1 MRLFSGRSLVAR
13 GVIEHSGMA
22 WYRWK
27 DPSREGV
34 ETHITTTAGRTV
46 KGRIVSYGAEVRDPG
61 KIDLTGCDV
70 LTTVIDDAGRY
81 YTGREVAREAAPPAA
96 A

>member
-1 MRLFSGRSLVAR
+1 
-13 GVIEHSGMA
+13 MA

-27 DPSREGV
+27 DPTREGV
-34 ETHITTTAGRTV
+34 ETRITTTGGRTV
-46 KGRIVSYGAEVRDPG
+46 TGRIVSYGAEVRDLRNL
-61 KIDLTGCDV
+61 DLTGCDV

-81 YTGREVAREAAPPAA
+81 CTGREIALEAAPPAA

>member
-1 MRLFSGRSLVAR
+1 
-13 GVIEHSGMA
+13 MA

-27 DPSREGV
+27 DPTREGV
-34 ETHITTTAGRTV
+34 VTQITTTGGRTV
-46 KGRIVSYGAEVRDPG
+46 KGRIVSYGAEVRDPRNV
-61 KIDLTGCDV
+61 DLAGCDV

-81 YTGREVAREAAPPAA
+81 YTGREASLEAAPPAA